1 MYFLVSQ
8 HVSALII
15 GHHQVILQNI
25 KIEVLFIQ
33 RIRWV
38 EWYTRMYR
46 QNAAVH
52 IRSAKYVKIE

>member
-15 GHHQVILQNI
+15 GHHQMILQNI
-25 KIEVLFIQ
+25 KIEVLLIQ
-33 RIRWV
+33 RIRCV
-38 EWYTRMYR
+38 EWYR

-52 IRSAKYVKIE
+52 IKS